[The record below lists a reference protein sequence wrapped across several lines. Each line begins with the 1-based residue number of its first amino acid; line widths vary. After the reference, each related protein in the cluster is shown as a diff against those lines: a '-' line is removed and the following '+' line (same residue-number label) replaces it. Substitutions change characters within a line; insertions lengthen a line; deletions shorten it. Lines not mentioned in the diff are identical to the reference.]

1 MDIDSV
7 ESLDGPETFALLPL
21 DVGNVLLR
29 GDDQRVMR
37 KQLLCTAAAVAIAA
51 ALTGPVRAAD
61 LAYKAPPAA
70 APIPAPVVTWTGPYL
85 GFHVGWGNA
94 IFELLQSDEREF
106 SADRPAIS
114 GAVFGVQGGWNW
126 QFASPFVVGIEGDWS
141 SFRAAGLGGAGPS
154 SGFRRNTDWLASIR
168 GRLGMVF
175 DNTLFYATGGV
186 GFERGGLNTFGTKS
200 GHVPGRTISTSF
212 TGGVD
217 GGGIDW
223 RYSPHVSFRLEGL
236 HYFFNKSVTDNF
248 SESKLI
254 VDRLKDVSVVRAGAV
269 FHFDSALFGKDKAP
283 VVAPLLA
290 NTRS

>member
-1 MDIDSV
+1 MSRGNRSRNRLVGSV
-7 ESLDGPETFALLPL
+7 PRCRRGGYRLRREPRWSVNMCRTPARRRECAPAWRRSARHAQATSVYRSGC
-21 DVGNVLLR
+21 GNR
-29 GDDQRVMR
+29 SS
-37 KQLLCTAAAVAIAA
+37 
-51 ALTGPVRAAD
+51 
-61 LAYKAPPAA
+61 
-70 APIPAPVVTWTGPYL
+70 
-85 GFHVGWGNA
+85 F
-94 IFELLQSDEREF
+94 
-106 SADRPAIS
+106 DRPS
-114 GAVFGVQGGWNW
+114 PRRRSRLQGASNW